1 MLDTSIQTVQRR
13 LMLVASVTPTCLM
26 LLIMAVHGYSGY
38 LIALTAFLSALLI
51 MYCLVTV
58 DHSLNFH
65 LATVMNLV
73 ESLTNNEF
81 SMRGKRT
88 GRNDSMDGLI
98 GMINRLSESMNQQR
112 LEIRQQQ
119 YLVKKIINNIDVAI
133 FAINDQ
139 EEIAFVNKGAGQLF
153 DREPK
158 SMPGQLINSLAIHDL
173 LQCASGDVI
182 EWHFPQKSGQ
192 FQINQDSYYENSRRQ
207 TLLFV
212 TDVSELLRGQE
223 HRAWKNL
230 LRVLSHEINNTLTP
244 IASLSQ
250 ILRELLPQEKDE
262 SIMEVDGGLKII
274 EERAK
279 NLKSFIESYRKLTQ
293 LPAPMKRLQNI
304 NMLLRELLP
313 LFEHRK
319 INIACCQETLKINI
333 DPVQIQQL
341 LINVFKNADE
351 AMTDPKGTITVSC
364 EVQKHNLILEILDQ
378 GTGITNKSNLF
389 VPFYST
395 KSHGNGIGLTL
406 CRQIAENHSGYFSID
421 NREDMQGCVAR
432 LILPI

>member
-1 MLDTSIQTVQRR
+1 MLEASIQIVQRR
-13 LMLVASVTPTCLM
+13 LMLIASVTPTCL
-26 LLIMAVHGYSGY
+26 LLIIMAVHGYSGY

-98 GMINRLSESMNQQR
+98 CMINRLSESMNQQR

-119 YLVKKIINNIDVAI
+119 YLVKKIMNNIDVAI
-133 FAINDQ
+133 FAFNDKG
-139 EEIAFVNKGAGQLF
+139 EIAFVNKGAGLLF
-153 DREPK
+153 DQNPK
-158 SMPGQLINSLAIHDL
+158 SMQGQQIDSLAIYDL
-173 LQCASGDVI
+173 LQCTSGEVM
-182 EWHFPQKSGQ
+182 EWHFPQKSGK
-192 FQINQDSYYENSRRQ
+192 FQINQDNYYEHSRRQ

-223 HRAWKNL
+223 YRAWKNL

-250 ILRELLPQEKDE
+250 ILRELLPEQKDE
-262 SIMEVDGGLKII
+262 SLTEVDGGLKII

-293 LPAPMKRLQNI
+293 LPAPAKRLHDI
-304 NMLLRELLP
+304 KSLIRELLP

-319 INIACCQETLKINI
+319 INIVCGQEALKVNI
-333 DPVQIQQL
+333 DPAQMQQL
-341 LINVFKNADE
+341 MINVFKNADE
-351 AMTDPKGTITVSC
+351 AMSDPKGAITVSC
-364 EVQKHNLILEILDQ
+364 EVQKYNLILEILDQ

-395 KSHGNGIGLTL
+395 KSHGSGIGLTL